1 MIYPP
6 PNHGACQ
13 RMTRFVRCIDN
24 TLAADVLTVG
34 SIYEVLQVKERDGYY
49 VLPFGR
55 FTMARF
61 RPASRGRVRL
71 APTSWAR

>member
-1 MIYPP
+1 
-6 PNHGACQ
+6 
-13 RMTRFVRCIDN
+13 MTRFVRCIDN
-24 TLAADVLTVG
+24 TLVADVLTVG
-34 SIYEVLQVKERDGYY
+34 SIYEVLQVKECDGYH